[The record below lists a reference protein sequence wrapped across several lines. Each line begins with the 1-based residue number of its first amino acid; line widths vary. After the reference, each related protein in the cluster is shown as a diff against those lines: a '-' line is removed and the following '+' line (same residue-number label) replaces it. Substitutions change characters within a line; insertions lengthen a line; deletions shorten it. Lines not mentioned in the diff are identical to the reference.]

1 MMLAFVPLGV
11 DAILGN
17 GCRILEENCFA
28 QFQKVV
34 IEFLFKKLKLICERW
49 KWGSALRLKSQ
60 P

>member
-1 MMLAFVPLGV
+1 MLAFVPLGV